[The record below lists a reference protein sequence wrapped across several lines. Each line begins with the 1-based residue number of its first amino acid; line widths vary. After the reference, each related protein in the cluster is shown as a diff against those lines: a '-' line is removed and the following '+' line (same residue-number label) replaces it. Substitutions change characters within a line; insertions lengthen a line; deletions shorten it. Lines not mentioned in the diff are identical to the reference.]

1 MSNKDW
7 KSETLAVQA
16 GYVPGN
22 GDPRIT
28 PIVQSTTYRYDDA
41 QSVAELFDLKREGF
55 FYTRLASPTVD
66 ALEKKVAAMAGGV
79 AATATSSGQ
88 AANALAILNV
98 LSRDARH
105 VISSSAI
112 YGGTTSL
119 FSNTLKK
126 CAVDVDYVKPDA
138 KCEEILALAKPETR
152 AIFTEMLANPALTV
166 CDLEEFSKAAKTLGV
181 PLIVDNTFPSP
192 YLCRTFDFGA
202 NIETHSSS
210 KYLDGHATSVGGL
223 IIEKGGFDWTNG
235 KFPELS
241 TPDESYHGVVY
252 TRDFPQMPFSM
263 KMKAQWIR
271 DMGCP
276 MSPMNAFLT
285 NMGCE
290 TLHLRMDRH
299 SENALKLAQ
308 WLEKHPKISWVNY
321 PFLEGSSQ
329 YELAKKYLKA
339 GSGVLCCG
347 VKGGKAAG
355 EKLMNSLKL
364 AAIVVHVADLR
375 TGVLHPASMTHRQLS
390 EEALVAAGVSPDLI
404 RVSVGIENID
414 DIIAD
419 FEQALTQ
426 IDC

>member
-1 MSNKDW
+1 MSENNW
-7 KSETLAVQA
+7 KSETIAVQA
-16 GYVPGN
+16 GYTPGN
-22 GDPRIT
+22 GDARVL
-28 PIVQSTTYRYDDA
+28 PIVQSTTYKYDDA
-41 QSVAELFDLKREGF
+41 QSVADLFDLKREGF
-55 FYTRLASPTVD
+55 FYTRLSNPTVD
-66 ALEKKVAAMAGGV
+66 AFERKMAAMAGGV

-88 AANALAILNV
+88 SANALAILNV

-138 KCEEILALAKPETR
+138 KCDEILALAKPETR

-192 YLCRTFDFGA
+192 FLCRTFDFGA
-202 NIETHSSS
+202 DIETHSSS
-210 KYLDGHATSVGGL
+210 KYLDGHATSVGGV
-223 IIEKGGFDWTNG
+223 IIEKGGFDWCNG
-235 KFPELS
+235 KFPEMS
-241 TPDESYHGVVY
+241 TPDESYHGLTY
-252 TRDFPQMPFSM
+252 TEAFPAAPFSV

-290 TLHLRMDRH
+290 TLHLRMERH
-299 SENALKLAQ
+299 SANALALAK
-308 WLEKHPKISWVNY
+308 WLQNHPKISWVNY
-321 PFLEGSSQ
+321 PFLETDSQ
-329 YELAKKYLKA
+329 YALAKKYLKG
-339 GSGVLCCG
+339 GSGVITCG

-404 RVSVGIENID
+404 RISVGIENIG

-419 FEQALTQ
+419 FEQALAG
-426 IDC
+426 I